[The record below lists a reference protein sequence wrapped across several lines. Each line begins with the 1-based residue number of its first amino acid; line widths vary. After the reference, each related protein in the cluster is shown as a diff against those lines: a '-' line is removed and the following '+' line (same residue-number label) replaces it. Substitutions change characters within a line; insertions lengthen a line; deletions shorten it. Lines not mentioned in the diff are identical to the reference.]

1 LQGSK
6 QIKFK
11 AMYVIKKFSKTD
23 PVKNYFVGIMLGLR
37 TYSADTNRAK
47 QFKSRKEAINFRI
60 NYLSIADQ
68 IIKL

>member
-1 LQGSK
+1 
-6 QIKFK
+6 
-11 AMYVIKKFSKTD
+11 MYVIKKFSKTD